1 MVPLPTP
8 CTTMLQGTSVQLP
21 PVYKW
26 RNRGSDC
33 GGDLPKSRLPS
44 GRARAGTR
52 AASSQSRAPLPPGHP
67 LQVGHRPRECRCPAR
82 SRGCREHAVF
92 EFSLTVRCPCWCPI
106 CSVDSSLQPLVPSA
120 QSRLH
125 FSRGKIEPS
134 FPQEPMTS
142 RGDPTMS
149 FGGRR
154 PRSSRRPTN
163 LWGIGATRT
172 CSEPRSEPPLSACLS
187 VRATDLSA
195 VGPLQ
200 ALHLTS
206 HGIAPFP

>member
-1 MVPLPTP
+1 MPRPLPAP
-8 CTTMLQGTSVQLP
+8 ASP
-21 PVYKW
+21 
-26 RNRGSDC
+26 
-33 GGDLPKSRLPS
+33 DLPMRMRS
-44 GRARAGTR
+44 GDRG
-52 AASSQSRAPLPPGHP
+52 
-67 LQVGHRPRECRCPAR
+67 C
-82 SRGCREHAVF
+82 RGCREHAVF
-92 EFSLTVRCPCWCPI
+92 EFGLTVRCPCWCPI

-154 PRSSRRPTN
+154 PRSSRRLMN

-172 CSEPRSEPPLSACLS
+172 CSEPRLEPPLSACLS